1 MKATLVLLAGYFIA
15 VPLFLFCLIFYQSY
29 LFHQKDSSRTVAYQ
43 IAPVAQP
50 VVEIEQVTIPSE
62 PDVFPAQ
69 KESLPQEPAQFEQV
83 PEDKRVTILKTFF
96 GRYNSPLTDY
106 AQAIVDTADNYG
118 LDWRLLPAIAM
129 QESSLCKKTPKDS
142 FNCWGFGIYGGKVT
156 RFSDYGEAINV
167 ITKAM
172 ARDYHALGLKDPS
185 EIVSKYTPENTNDWS
200 GNVSYI
206 MGRIAPS
213 L

>member
-29 LFHQKDSSRTVAYQ
+29 LYHQRDNARVVAYQ

-50 VVEIEQVTIPSE
+50 AIKIEQVTIPSE
-62 PDVFPAQ
+62 PDVFPAHTDAIP
-69 KESLPQEPAQFEQV
+69 SEPAQFADV
-83 PEDKRVTILKTFF
+83 PEDKRVTTLKVFF

-129 QESSLCKKTPKDS
+129 QESTLCKRTPKNS

-172 ARDYHALGLKDPS
+172 ARDYHALGLKNPS
-185 EIVSKYTPENTNDWS
+185 EIVSKAVIFSS
-200 GNVSYI
+200 GAN
-206 MGRIAPS
+206 
-213 L
+213 

>member
-1 MKATLVLLAGYFIA
+1 MKTVLVLLASYFIL
-15 VPLFLFCLIFYQSY
+15 VPLFLFSLIYYQSY
-29 LFHQKDSSRTVAYQ
+29 LSQTHAQAIVVKKVLAAKPIVKVAKKP
-43 IAPVAQP
+43 IAKP
-50 VVEIEQVTIPSE
+50 E
-62 PDVFPAQ
+62 PKIALIQAP
-69 KESLPQEPAQFEQV
+69 
-83 PEDKRVTILKTFF
+83 PEDPRVIILKEFF
-96 GRYNSPLTDY
+96 GRYNSPLIDY
-106 AQAIVDTADNYG
+106 AQAIVDTSDNYD

-129 QESSLCKKTPKDS
+129 QESTLCKKTPVNS

-185 EIVSKYTPENTNDWS
+185 EIVKKYTPANTNNWS
-200 GNVSYI
+200 GNVSFI
-206 MGRIAPS
+206 MENIAATSS